1 MQALTGEWVSKAE
14 NDFAAAD
21 LTLHGGEAPISDAAC
36 FHCQQCAEKYLKAFL
51 QEYDVEFP
59 RQHPLIPLMELCMGI
74 DKSFGTLL
82 EDLDSLDGFAV
93 AVRYPGA
100 VVSAEQAERAFESV
114 GRVRKFVRKKL
125 GVK

>member
-1 MQALTGEWVSKAE
+1 MQALTGEWISKAE

-21 LTLHGGEAPISDAAC
+21 LTLYGGESPISDAAC

-51 QEYDVEFP
+51 QEHDVEFP

-74 DKSFGTLL
+74 DKTFLTLL

-93 AVRYPGA
+93 AIRYPGA
-100 VVSAEQAERAFESV
+100 IVTTEQAERAFGSV
-114 GRVRKFVRKKL
+114 SRVRKFVRKKL
-125 GVK
+125 GAK